1 MKKAFYAFILAAAS
15 LVVGCNPSEPEEPAY
30 EGNVMNYCTVTN
42 LGDFGDN
49 GSTQFLVQMA
59 TLNEQG
65 SFTTL
70 MSAHFE
76 TEQMSGDA
84 VPVGT
89 FTLLEGDYVND
100 AYFDGSFYMTSSKTS
115 IDYMLITDGTIKI
128 EQIAEGY
135 RFTVEADGYDVLSGD
150 AGETAKC
157 RYEGTC
163 EVQSNRYDTDWGGAV
178 FQGRMDG
185 GIPYWL
191 LQLDDHFKY
200 FLNLYVNTTNS
211 AYQEG
216 IPSGRYYIDS
226 SMQPGHIDASYA
238 IGVNEFAGSVVYKV
252 NEDNS
257 KEAYDLMIGGYVD
270 ITKKGNI
277 TQRTDDNGETYD
289 VCEYSIKV
297 VFYNISYVP
306 YVAEYSGEIE
316 MFDNSAIPDYQ
327 EVLYL
332 LYYGGNKWCIM
343 HGLEQYDYMAVFYVY
358 AAEDNTFEQGLSS
371 GKYVVAEEP
380 SPWATLPSGDP
391 FTIVPAETHGTTLA
405 AGYQSAVWDWNM
417 KGTYDAIG
425 YGEMTVENKGD
436 NVYKIETNLGGL
448 LGYINFSATF
458 EGIPDAINNNS
469 PKASAPALSA
479 MKSKSPLKGNVKKT
493 DTFKFYGPVLGR

>member
-15 LVVGCNPSEPEEPAY
+15 LMIGCNPSEPEEPAY

-49 GSTQFLVQMA
+49 GNTQFLVQMA

-100 AYFDGSFYMTSSKTS
+100 AYFDGSFYMTSSTTS
-115 IDYMLITDGTIKI
+115 IDYLLVTDGTIKI
-128 EQIAEGY
+128 EQIADGY
-135 RFTVEADGYDVLSGD
+135 RFTVEADGYDQATGD
-150 AGETAKC
+150 ACDTAKC

-163 EVQSNRYDTDWGGAV
+163 SVKSNCYDTDWGGAV

-185 GIPYWL
+185 GIPYWV

-200 FLNLYVNTTNS
+200 ILNLYINTTNS

-238 IGVNEFAGSVVYKV
+238 IGPGEFGGSLVYRAK
-252 NEDNS
+252 EDGTFEPHN
-257 KEAYDLMIGGYVD
+257 LMIGGYVD
-270 ITKKGNI
+270 ITKKGNFY
-277 TQRTDDNGETYD
+277 TLEDSEGNPYD
-289 VCEYSIKV
+289 VCDYEIKV
-297 VFYNISYVP
+297 VFYNGSYIP
-306 YVAEYSGEIE
+306 YVAEYSGAIE
-316 MFDNSAIPDYQ
+316 MFDNSAEPEYDTY
-327 EVLYL
+327 LYL

-343 HGLEQYDYMAVFYVY
+343 HGVEKEDYVAVFYVY

-371 GKYVVAEEP
+371 GKYVVAVDP
-380 SPWATLPSGDP
+380 SPWATLPSGEP
-391 FTIVPAETHGTTLA
+391 FTIVPAEIINNKLA
-405 AGYQSAVWDWNM
+405 AGYQSAVWNWSMSNV
-417 KGTYDAIG
+417 YDAIT
-425 YGEMTVENKGD
+425 YGSMVVDNKGD
-436 NVYKIETNLGGL
+436 GNYKIELDLGGG
-448 LGYINFSATF
+448 LGYVKFTTTF
-458 EGIPDAINNNS
+458 EGKADAVNDNS